1 MRSHAAFGDHPL
13 HPALVGIPIGA
24 FTVTLVGDVAT
35 LAGGPPGWGETA
47 RYALIVGIVGALLA
61 AVFGFI
67 DYFTVEMSAAGA
79 RLATRH
85 MILNLAAV
93 VLFVVS
99 LWLRYADPSGWC
111 VPGFAV
117 STLAFLLLG
126 ASGWIGGKL
135 TFEHKIGV
143 LENADR
149 EATAIGQ
156 RESA

>member
-1 MRSHAAFGDHPL
+1 MRSHAALGNHPL
-13 HPALVGIPIGA
+13 HPAMVAIPIGA
-24 FTVTLVGDVAT
+24 FTVTLVGDIVTA
-35 LAGGPPGWGETA
+35 AGGPPGWGETA
-47 RYALIVGIVGALLA
+47 RYALIVGIVSALLA
-61 AVFGFI
+61 AVPGFV

-85 MILNLAAV
+85 MILNLVAV

-99 LWLRYADPSGWC
+99 LWLRHGDPRGWC

-126 ASGWIGGKL
+126 ASGWIGGKM

-143 LENADR
+143 VENVDR

-156 RESA
+156 RESV